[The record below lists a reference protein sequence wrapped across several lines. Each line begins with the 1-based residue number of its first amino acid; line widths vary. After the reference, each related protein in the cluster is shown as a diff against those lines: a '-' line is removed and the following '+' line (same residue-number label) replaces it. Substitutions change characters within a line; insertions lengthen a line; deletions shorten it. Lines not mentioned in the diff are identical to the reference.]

1 MENSIYIGLSRQI
14 ALERQMEMVANNVAN
29 MNTPGYKAN
38 KPLFEQYLIDSDF
51 SKEEMSMVYDYGQ
64 YQVEMQGAFKATGN
78 ELDVALDGPGYFMV
92 ETPEGTKYTR
102 AGNFTLNAE
111 GEIVTA
117 AGNRVLDAGEKPITI
132 PQGARD
138 IKITQDG
145 QVTSTAGNAGQLGV
159 MEFENMQELRPTG
172 DGYYMTEAEG
182 VAMEAT
188 TVRQGMVEQSNVQSI
203 LEMTNMID
211 VSRTYQS
218 INKMMQSEHDRQRSV
233 IQKLTEV

>member
-38 KPLFEQYLIDSDF
+38 KPLFEQYLIGSDF

-64 YQVEMQGAFKATGN
+64 YKVEMQGAFKTTGN

-218 INKMMQSEHDRQRSV
+218 INKMMQSEHDRQRNV